1 MGIKITQYP
10 QTFTP
15 DGASF
20 IDVSEKVGGVFNTAK
35 LTIDDL
41 RLLISNFNAN
51 YPLNFD
57 FPNKLLTIIQ
67 ASSNDNGFLSSAD
80 YTLFFNKPNKSTPIA
95 VNTYAYWQ
103 NQDTLASGALKQV
116 GDETILDGLNTTSL
130 MRITQRG
137 SGNALIV
144 EDSTSPDATPF
155 VVDGSGNV
163 GIGNSTPATLGKLVV
178 ASTGTNGLV
187 LDSDTLAPQNS
198 TRLFLKSSTASKDL
212 SIFNVAGALRFV
224 FAGSANVSSGSSKFI
239 MNETGNM
246 LFNSTGS
253 TITPVAPIT
262 AYATG
267 VTGQAEEIG
276 RFTTY
281 KSTSPGTLIGSYFS
295 IRNQSTA
302 DDEFVTLLRGIQSA
316 TSTLSSLY
324 IDGLI
329 DGSKDTA
336 GNTEPCVVVR
346 AGTTLGITLANR
358 PLFDF
363 RNWVTSCLLINAQ
376 GNVGIGTT
384 TPAVRLNVS
393 GYGRFQRT
401 TIPTQYVEI
410 RQPDSNE
417 IGAYSAPS
425 NAKPLIFNATTDDLN
440 TPITVGSI
448 SMRWSILGNEFM
460 RLLSNGNLGI
470 GTLTPTSKLHIYTD
484 TAGGGFK
491 LRDTTNAVNTAL
503 LCTTSDGEGRWGK
516 VTSTYTTGASGSF
529 TSADG
534 KTITVTNGLITSIV

>member
-1 MGIKITQYP
+1 
-10 QTFTP
+10 
-15 DGASF
+15 
-20 IDVSEKVGGVFNTAK
+20 
-35 LTIDDL
+35 
-41 RLLISNFNAN
+41 
-51 YPLNFD
+51 
-57 FPNKLLTIIQ
+57 
-67 ASSNDNGFLSSAD
+67 
-80 YTLFFNKPNKSTPIA
+80 
-95 VNTYAYWQ
+95 
-103 NQDTLASGALKQV
+103 
-116 GDETILDGLNTTSL
+116 

-163 GIGNSTPATLGKLVV
+163 GIGSSTPATLGKLVV
-178 ASTGTNGLV
+178 ASTGINGLV

-224 FAGSANVSSGSSKFI
+224 FAGSANVSSGSTKFI
-239 MNETGNM
+239 MQDTGNM
-246 LFNSTGS
+246 LFNATGS

-267 VTGQAEEIG
+267 VTGQAEEVA
-276 RFTTY
+276 RFTAY
-281 KSTSPGTLIGSYFS
+281 KSTSPGTLLGSYFS

-316 TSTLSSLY
+316 TSTLGSLY

-329 DGSKDTA
+329 DGSKDTV

-410 RQPDSNE
+410 RQPDANE
-417 IGAYSAPS
+417 IGAYSAS
-425 NAKPLIFNATTDDLN
+425 NNAKPLIFNATTDDLN

-503 LCTTSDGEGRWGK
+503 LCTASDGEGRWGK